1 MSTGAIH
8 ADQYSSYKA
17 GVAVGQYVAVKID
30 TSADNQIDLAD
41 ANTDE
46 GIGITQLAQTTV
58 GALVAVKKSGQSLC
72 KAGTGGW
79 TRGDKLTGSTSG
91 TLVKTTTAGQKVV
104 AIAGDTVS
112 ADEYGEVQIVS
123 PALRYDSF

>member
-30 TSADNQIDLAD
+30 ASADNQIDLAD

-112 ADEYGEVQIVS
+112 VDEYGEVQIVS